1 MEADADRTNK
11 KITTVCAG
19 RIIARLHFRLA
30 SGGKVRTLALTF
42 YTMQSLWN
50 DTEAA
55 TFGTD
60 PLGQRV
66 YTSRLLGRNPEL
78 VLHGGGNTSVKV
90 DEKDFF
96 GDSVSLCYVKGSGW
110 DLATIEREGFAPVR
124 MSALLKMAELPAM
137 TDADMVLQQ
146 RAAMT
151 NPNAPAASIEAI
163 LHAILPFKF
172 VDHSHANAIS
182 ALTCSENGEQRVAEC
197 FGKRVLVLP
206 YVMPGFV
213 LAKQVNEVL
222 KTRDLRKE
230 GIEGIVLLKH
240 GLFTFADDAKASYEK
255 HIELVTLAEAW
266 LLKRSAGLQPASLP
280 LRAEV
285 PRSIDLLALAQIRKA
300 VSVKRGFPQI
310 ARLLNAP
317 DQVAYSGIGDA
328 ATRGPLTPD
337 HSIRTKRVPAV
348 IGEDIES
355 GVQKFAD
362 DYSAY
367 FKRHA
372 KAETMLDPAPRFA
385 LWQGNGIVCFG
396 DTVKDANI
404 VADIATHTAKTVALG
419 EATGGWSPLSE
430 QDIFAIEYWELEQA
444 KLRKGPSRKVHQ
456 GKVAL
461 VTGCA
466 AGIGFAIAES
476 LAEQGAQVIGL
487 DIDKEITGIM
497 KKIGAIG
504 IVVNLTEDQPVTDA
518 INFAVREFGGI
529 DIVVSNAGIF
539 PKNDYLDVMAQ
550 TDWERTIMIN
560 LTSHQKLMSKVIPF
574 VKQGID
580 ASIIFVGSRNFK
592 APGPGASAYS
602 CSKAALT
609 QLCRVAALEL
619 APHKVRVNIVHP
631 DAVFDTKLWTP
642 EALQKSAARYGMTV
656 EEYKTKNL
664 MKVEIKSKDIGN
676 MVSAM
681 ASPLFAKVTGA
692 QIPVDGGND
701 RVI

>member
-1 MEADADRTNK
+1 
-11 KITTVCAG
+11 
-19 RIIARLHFRLA
+19 
-30 SGGKVRTLALTF
+30 
-42 YTMQSLWN
+42 MQSLWN

-60 PLGQRV
+60 ALGQRV

-78 VLHGGGNTSVKV
+78 VLHGGGNTSVKIT
-90 DEKDFF
+90 EKDYF
-96 GDSVSLCYVKGSGW
+96 GDSVEICYVKGSGW
-110 DLATIEREGFAPVR
+110 DLATIERAGFAPVR
-124 MSALLKMAELPAM
+124 MDALLKMAKLPTM
-137 TDADMVLQQ
+137 TDEDMVLQQ

-182 ALTCSENGEQRVAEC
+182 ALTCSKDGEKRTQEL
-197 FGKRVLVLP
+197 FGKKVLVLP

-213 LAKQVNEVL
+213 LAKQVFDVL
-222 KTRDLRKE
+222 QKTDLRKE
-230 GIEGIVLLKH
+230 DIEGIVLLKH

-255 HIELVTLAEAW
+255 HIELVTKAEQYLTSKSDAGTPA
-266 LLKRSAGLQPASLP
+266 RS
-280 LRAEV
+280 EV
-285 PRSIDLLALAQIRKA
+285 KTDLLALAKLRQL
-300 VSVKRGFPQI
+300 VSKTRGFPQI
-310 ARLLNAP
+310 ARLSTSQA
-317 DQVAYSGIGDA
+317 AFTYSALPNIADC

-337 HSIRTKRVPAV
+337 HSIRTKRIPVV
-348 IGEDIES
+348 LGEDHAASIQTFAANYES
-355 GVQKFAD
+355 
-362 DYSAY
+362 Y
-367 FKRHA
+367 FKAHA
-372 KAETMLDPAPRFA
+372 STQTMLDAAPRFA
-385 LWQGNGIVCFG
+385 VWPGNGIVSFG
-396 DTVKDANI
+396 DTLKDAKI
-404 VADIATHTAKTVALG
+404 VADIAESTAATVALG
-419 EATGGWSPLSE
+419 ERTGGWAPLSE
-430 QDIFAIEYWELEQA
+430 RDIFDIEYWDLEQA
-444 KLRKGPSRKVHQ
+444 KLRKGPARKVHQ

-476 LAEQGAQVIGL
+476 LAEQGAQVVGL
-487 DIDKEITGIM
+487 DIDKEIPDIM

-504 IVVNLTEDQPVTDA
+504 IVVNLTEDQPVQDA
-518 INFAVREFGGI
+518 IDFTVREFGGI

-539 PKNDYLDVMAQ
+539 PKNDALDVMAQ
-550 TDWERTIMIN
+550 TDWDRTLMIN
-560 LTSHQKLMSKVIPF
+560 LTSHQKLMNKVIPY
-574 VKQGID
+574 VKHSPDG
-580 ASIIFVGSRNFK
+580 SIIFVGSRNFK

-619 APHKVRVNIVHP
+619 APWKIRVNIVHP

-642 EALQKSAARYGMTV
+642 EALAKSAARYNMTV

-664 MKVEIKSKDIGN
+664 MKVEIRSKDIGN
-676 MVSAM
+676 MVAAM

>member
-1 MEADADRTNK
+1 
-11 KITTVCAG
+11 
-19 RIIARLHFRLA
+19 
-30 SGGKVRTLALTF
+30 
-42 YTMQSLWN
+42 MQSLWN

-60 PLGQRV
+60 ALGQRV

-90 DEKDFF
+90 TEKDYF
-96 GDSVSLCYVKGSGW
+96 GDSVDICYVKGSGW
-110 DLATIEREGFAPVR
+110 DLATIERAGFAPVR
-124 MSALLKMAELPAM
+124 MEALLKMARLPTM
-137 TDADMVLQQ
+137 TDEDMVLQQ

-182 ALTCSENGEQRVAEC
+182 ALTCAKDGEARTKEL
-197 FGKRVLVLP
+197 FGSKVLVLP

-213 LAKQVNEVL
+213 LAKQVFDVL
-222 KTRDLRKE
+222 QKTDLRKE

-240 GLFTFADDAKASYEK
+240 GLFTFNDDAKASYEK
-255 HIELVTLAEAW
+255 HIELVTKAEEYLSNRAIPGPSVSEESNRAIPGPSVSEKSNRAIPGPSVPAGAGMP
-266 LLKRSAGLQPASLP
+266 LLQ
-280 LRAEV
+280 
-285 PRSIDLLALAQIRKA
+285 LAQLRQL
-300 VSVKRGFPQI
+300 VSKTRGFPQI
-310 ARLLNAP
+310 ARLSTSEAALNYGALP
-317 DQVAYSGIGDA
+317 NIADC

-337 HSIRTKRVPAV
+337 HSIRTKRIPVVLGDDHDAS
-348 IGEDIES
+348 IQTFAANYES
-355 GVQKFAD
+355 
-362 DYSAY
+362 Y
-367 FKRHA
+367 FKAHA
-372 KAETMLDPAPRFA
+372 TTQTMLDAAPRFA
-385 LWQGNGIVCFG
+385 VWPGNGIVSFG
-396 DTVKDANI
+396 DTLKDAKI
-404 VADIATHTAKTVALG
+404 VADIAESTAATVALG
-419 EATGGWSPLSE
+419 ERTGGWAPLSE
-430 QDIFAIEYWELEQA
+430 RDIFDIEYWDLEQA
-444 KLRKGPSRKVHQ
+444 KLRKGPARKVHQ

-476 LAEQGAQVIGL
+476 LAEQGAQVVGL
-487 DIDKEITGIM
+487 DIDKEIPDIM

-504 IVVNLTEDQPVTDA
+504 IVVNLTEDQPVQDA
-518 INFAVREFGGI
+518 IDFTVREFGGI

-539 PKNDYLDVMAQ
+539 PKNDPLDVMAQ
-550 TDWERTIMIN
+550 TDWDRTLMIN
-560 LTSHQKLMSKVIPF
+560 LTSHQKLMNKVIPYL
-574 VKQGID
+574 KHSID
-580 ASIIFVGSRNFK
+580 GSIIFVGSRNFK

-619 APHKVRVNIVHP
+619 APWKIRVNIVHP

-642 EALQKSAARYGMTV
+642 EALAKSAARYNMTV

-664 MKVEIKSKDIGN
+664 MKVEIRSKDIGN
-676 MVSAM
+676 MVAAM

>member
-1 MEADADRTNK
+1 
-11 KITTVCAG
+11 
-19 RIIARLHFRLA
+19 
-30 SGGKVRTLALTF
+30 
-42 YTMQSLWN
+42 MQSLWN
-50 DTEAA
+50 DKEARS
-55 TFGTD
+55 FGTD

-66 YTSRLLGRNPEL
+66 YTSRLLGRNPAL
-78 VLHGGGNTSVKV
+78 VLHGGGNTSVKAE
-90 DEKDFF
+90 EKDFF
-96 GDSVSLCYVKGSGW
+96 GDPVSLCYVKGSGW
-110 DLATIEREGFAPVR
+110 DLATIEREGFSPVR
-124 MSALLKMAELPAM
+124 MSALLKMAELPTM
-137 TDADMVLQQ
+137 SDPDMVLQQ

-172 VDHSHANAIS
+172 VDHSHADAIA
-182 ALTCSENGEQRVAEC
+182 ALTCNAEGEARVKEV
-197 FGKRVLVLP
+197 FGNRVLVIP
-206 YVMPGFV
+206 YVMPGFI
-213 LAKQVNEVL
+213 LAKTVYDAI
-222 KTRDLRKE
+222 KGRDLRAE
-230 GIEGIVLLKH
+230 RIEGMVLLKH
-240 GLFTFADDAKASYEK
+240 GLFTFADDARKSYEL
-255 HIELVTLAEAW
+255 HIEMVTLAEEYLA
-266 LLKRSAGLQPASLP
+266 KKADKPAP
-280 LRAEV
+280 TAE
-285 PRSIDLLALAQIRKA
+285 PKEDLLELAKLRKA
-300 VSVKRGFPQI
+300 VSAKRGFPQI
-310 ARLLNAP
+310 ARLLSQP
-317 DQVAYSGIGDA
+317 GQVAYASIGA
-328 ATRGPLTPD
+328 AGARGPLTPD

-348 IGEDIES
+348 IGEDIPAS
-355 GVQKFAD
+355 VQSYAD
-362 DYSAY
+362 DYTAY
-367 FKRHA
+367 FQRNA
-372 KAETMLDPAPRFA
+372 KGETMLDPAPRFA
-385 LWQGNGIVCFG
+385 LWQGHGIVAFG

-404 VADIATHTAKTVALG
+404 VADIAEHTAATVTLG
-419 EATGGWSPLSE
+419 EAVGGWEPLPE
-430 QDIFAIEYWELEQA
+430 KDIFEIEYWELEQA
-444 KLRKGPSRKVHQ
+444 KLRKGPARKVHQ

-487 DIDKEITGIM
+487 DIDKDIPEIM
-497 KKIGAIG
+497 KKIGAVG

-518 INFAVREFGGI
+518 INFAVRQFGGI

-539 PKNDYLDVMAQ
+539 PKNDNLDVMAQ
-550 TDWERTIMIN
+550 TDWDRTLMIN
-560 LTSHQKLMSKVIPF
+560 LTSHQKLMNKVIPF
-574 VKQGID
+574 VKQGLD

-642 EALQKSAARYGMTV
+642 EALAKSAARYGMTV

-676 MVSAM
+676 MVAAM

>member
-1 MEADADRTNK
+1 
-11 KITTVCAG
+11 
-19 RIIARLHFRLA
+19 
-30 SGGKVRTLALTF
+30 
-42 YTMQSLWN
+42 MQSLWN
-50 DTEAA
+50 DQEAA

-66 YTSRLLGRNPEL
+66 YASRLLGRNPAL

-90 DEKDFF
+90 TEQDYF
-96 GDSVSLCYVKGSGW
+96 GDPVEICYVKGSGW
-110 DLATIEREGFAPVR
+110 DLATIERAGFSPVR
-124 MSALLKMAELPAM
+124 MAALLKMSKLASMSDE
-137 TDADMVLQQ
+137 DMVLQQ

-182 ALTCSENGEQRVAEC
+182 ALTCAKDGEARTKEL

-213 LAKQVNEVL
+213 LAKQVHEVL
-222 KTRDLRKE
+222 QKTDLRKE

-255 HIELVTLAEAW
+255 HIELVTMAEEF
-266 LLKRSAGLQPASLP
+266 LKCGATVSVAAQTEAAG
-280 LRAEV
+280 RT
-285 PRSIDLLALAQIRKA
+285 LALLELAKLRQI
-300 VSVKRGFPQI
+300 VSKTRGFPQI
-310 ARLLNAP
+310 ARLSASEAALT
-317 DQVAYSGIGDA
+317 YSALPNIADCG
-328 ATRGPLTPD
+328 TRGPLTPD
-337 HSIRTKRVPAV
+337 HSIRTKRIPAV
-348 IGEDIES
+348 LGDDHTAS
-355 GVQKFAD
+355 VRKFAD
-362 DYSAY
+362 DYVAY
-367 FKRHA
+367 FNRHA
-372 KAETMLDPAPRFA
+372 KGQTMLDPAPRFA
-385 LWQGNGIVCFG
+385 LWPGQGIVSFG
-396 DTVKDANI
+396 DTLKDAKI
-404 VADIATHTAKTVALG
+404 VADIAESTAATVTLA
-419 EATGGWSPLSE
+419 ERTGGWAPLGE
-430 QDIFAIEYWELEQA
+430 KDLFEIEYWDLEQA
-444 KLRKGPSRKVHQ
+444 KLRKGPARKVHQ

-476 LAEQGAQVIGL
+476 LAEQGAQVVGL
-487 DIDKEITGIM
+487 DIDKEIPAIM
-497 KKIGAIG
+497 AKIGAVG
-504 IVVNLTEDQPVTDA
+504 IVVNLTEDQPVQDA
-518 INFAVREFGGI
+518 IDFTVREFGGI

-539 PKNDYLDVMAQ
+539 PKNDNLDVMAQ
-550 TDWERTIMIN
+550 TDWDRTIMIN
-560 LTSHQKLMSKVIPF
+560 LTSHQKLMNKVIPF

-619 APHKVRVNIVHP
+619 APHQVRVNIVHP

-676 MVSAM
+676 MVAAM

>member
-1 MEADADRTNK
+1 
-11 KITTVCAG
+11 
-19 RIIARLHFRLA
+19 
-30 SGGKVRTLALTF
+30 
-42 YTMQSLWN
+42 MQSLWN
-50 DTEAA
+50 DQEAA

-60 PLGQRV
+60 LLGQRV
-66 YTSRLLGRNPEL
+66 YTSRLLGRNPAL

-90 DEKDFF
+90 TEQDFF
-96 GDSVSLCYVKGSGW
+96 GELVELCYVKGSGW
-110 DLATIEREGFAPVR
+110 DLATIERADFSPVR
-124 MSALLKMAELPAM
+124 QTALIKMSQLVTMSDE
-137 TDADMVLQQ
+137 DMVLQQ

-182 ALTCSENGEQRVAEC
+182 ALTCASDGEALTQEL

-213 LAKQVNEVL
+213 LAKQVHEVL
-222 KTRDLRKE
+222 QKTDLRKE

-255 HIELVTLAEAW
+255 HIELVTLAEDYLA
-266 LLKRSAGLQPASLP
+266 KKGGKPTSAEAS
-280 LRAEV
+280 E
-285 PRSIDLLALAQIRKA
+285 DLMALAKLRQA
-300 VSVKRGFPQI
+300 VSKVRGFPQI
-310 ARLLNAP
+310 ARLNASSEAVGYASIP
-317 DQVAYSGIGDA
+317 NVATFG
-328 ATRGPLTPD
+328 TRGPLTPD
-337 HSIRTKRVPAV
+337 HSIRTKRAPAF
-348 IGEDIES
+348 IGEDIDAS
-355 GVQKFAD
+355 VQKFAD
-362 DYSAY
+362 DYAAY
-367 FKRHA
+367 FNRHA
-372 KAETMLDPAPRFA
+372 KGQTMLDAAPRFA
-385 LWQGNGIVCFG
+385 IWPGKGVVSFG
-396 DTVKDANI
+396 DTLKDAKI
-404 VADIATHTAKTVALG
+404 VFDIAESTAATVQLG
-419 EATGGWSPLSE
+419 EAVGGWEPLPE
-430 QDIFAIEYWELEQA
+430 KDIFEIEYWDLEQA
-444 KLRKGPSRKVHQ
+444 KLRKGPARKVHQ

-476 LAEQGAQVIGL
+476 LAEQGAQVVGL
-487 DIDKEITGIM
+487 DIDKDIPAIM
-497 KKIGAIG
+497 TKIGGIG
-504 IVVNLTEDQPVTDA
+504 IVVNLTEDQPVQDA
-518 INFAVREFGGI
+518 IDFTVREFGGI

-539 PKNDYLDVMAQ
+539 PKNDHLDMMAQ
-550 TDWERTIMIN
+550 SDWDRTLMIN
-560 LTSHQKLMSKVIPF
+560 LTSHQKLMNKVIPF
-574 VKQGID
+574 VKQGLD

-619 APHKVRVNIVHP
+619 APHKIRVNIVHP

-642 EALQKSAARYGMTV
+642 EALLKSATRYNMTV

-676 MVSAM
+676 MVAAM
-681 ASPLFAKVTGA
+681 ASTLFAKVTGA

>member
-1 MEADADRTNK
+1 M
-11 KITTVCAG
+11 
-19 RIIARLHFRLA
+19 H
-30 SGGKVRTLALTF
+30 
-42 YTMQSLWN
+42 SLWN

-55 TFGTD
+55 SFGTD
-60 PLGQRV
+60 LLGQRV
-66 YTSRLLGRNPEL
+66 YTSRLLGRNPAL
-78 VLHGGGNTSVKV
+78 VLHGGGNTSVKIT
-90 DEKDFF
+90 EKDYF
-96 GDSVSLCYVKGSGW
+96 GDSVELCYVKGSGW
-110 DLATIEREGFAPVR
+110 DLATIERAGFSPVR
-124 MSALLKMAELPAM
+124 QNALLKMSKLASMSDE
-137 TDADMVLQQ
+137 DMVLQQ

-163 LHAILPFKF
+163 LHAILPFTF

-182 ALTCSENGEQRVAEC
+182 ALTCASDGEARTKEL

-213 LAKQVNEVL
+213 LAKQVYEVL
-222 KTRDLRKE
+222 QTTDLRKE

-240 GLFTFADDAKASYEK
+240 GLFTFADDAKTSYEK
-255 HIELVTLAEAW
+255 HIELVNIAEEW
-266 LLKRSAGLQPASLP
+266 LKKKAVKEGKSVKE
-280 LRAEV
+280 EV
-285 PRSIDLLALAQIRKA
+285 KTDLMALAKLRQL
-300 VSVKRGFPQI
+300 VSKQRGFPQI
-310 ARLLNAP
+310 ARLSTSEASLTYSNLSN
-317 DQVAYSGIGDA
+317 VADCGA
-328 ATRGPLTPD
+328 RGPLTPD
-337 HSIRTKRVPAV
+337 HSIRTKRIPAV
-348 IGEDIES
+348 LGDDHATS
-355 GVQKFAD
+355 VQKFAD
-362 DYSAY
+362 DYAAY
-367 FKRHA
+367 FTQHA
-372 KAETMLDPAPRFA
+372 SGQTMLDAAPRFA
-385 LWQGNGIVCFG
+385 IWPGNGIVSFG
-396 DTVKDANI
+396 DSLKDANI
-404 VADIATHTAKTVALG
+404 VADISESTAATVTLA
-419 EATGGWSPLSE
+419 EQTGGWQPLSE
-430 QDIFAIEYWELEQA
+430 KDIFDIEYWDLEQA
-444 KLRKGPSRKVHQ
+444 KLRKGPARKVHQ
-456 GKVAL
+456 GKIAL

-476 LAEQGAQVIGL
+476 LAEQGAQVVGL
-487 DIDKEITGIM
+487 DIDKDIPEIM
-497 KKIGAIG
+497 KKIGAVG
-504 IVVNLTEDQPVTDA
+504 IIVNLTEDQPVQDA
-518 INFAVREFGGI
+518 IDFTVREYGGI

-539 PKNDYLDVMAQ
+539 PKNDHLDAMAQ
-550 TDWERTIMIN
+550 PDWDRTIMIN
-560 LTSHQKLMSKVIPF
+560 LTSHQKLMNKVIPY

-619 APHKVRVNIVHP
+619 APNKIRVNIVHP

-642 EALQKSAARYGMTV
+642 EALQKSATRYGMTV

>member
-1 MEADADRTNK
+1 
-11 KITTVCAG
+11 
-19 RIIARLHFRLA
+19 
-30 SGGKVRTLALTF
+30 
-42 YTMQSLWN
+42 MQSLWN
-50 DTEAA
+50 DSEAA
-55 TFGTD
+55 TFGND

-90 DEKDFF
+90 TEKDFF
-96 GDSVSLCYVKGSGW
+96 GDSVDLCYVKGSGW
-110 DLATIEREGFAPVR
+110 DLATIERAGFSPVR
-124 MSALLKMAELPAM
+124 QEALLKMSKLATMSDE
-137 TDADMVLQQ
+137 DMVLQQ

-182 ALTCSENGEQRVAEC
+182 ALTCSADGEARVKEIY
-197 FGKRVLVLP
+197 GNRVIIVP
-206 YVMPGFV
+206 YVMPGFI
-213 LAKQVNEVL
+213 LAKTIADL
-222 KTRDLRKE
+222 IAGRDLKKE
-230 GIEGIVLLKH
+230 GIQGMVLLKH
-240 GLFTFADDAKASYEK
+240 GLFTFDDDARKSYEL
-255 HIELVTLAEAW
+255 HIEMVTQAEEYLA
-266 LLKRSAGLQPASLP
+266 KKAGTSSKAAA
-280 LRAEV
+280 AESK
-285 PRSIDLLALAQIRKA
+285 PDLMALAKLRQI
-300 VSVKRGFPQI
+300 VSKKRGFPQI
-310 ARLLNAP
+310 ARLSTSA
-317 DQVAYSGIGDA
+317 AASTYSTLPNLADSGA
-328 ATRGPLTPD
+328 RGPLTPD
-337 HSIRTKRVPAV
+337 HSIRTKRIPTVLS
-348 IGEDIES
+348 EDHEAS
-355 GVQKFAD
+355 VQKFAD
-362 DYSAY
+362 DYAAY
-367 FKRHA
+367 FTKHA
-372 KAETMLDPAPRFA
+372 NGQTMLDAAPRFA
-385 LWQGNGIVCFG
+385 IWPNNGVVSFG
-396 DTVKDANI
+396 DTLKDANI
-404 VADIATHTAKTVALG
+404 VADISESTAATVTLA
-419 EATGGWSPLSE
+419 EQTGGWQPLSDK
-430 QDIFAIEYWELEQA
+430 DIFEIEYWDLEQA
-444 KLRKGPSRKVHQ
+444 KLRKGPARKVHQ

-476 LAEQGAQVIGL
+476 LAEQGAQVVGL
-487 DIDKEITGIM
+487 DIDKDIPEIM

-504 IVVNLTEDQPVTDA
+504 IVVNLTEDQPVQDA
-518 INFAVREFGGI
+518 IDFAVREFGGI

-539 PKNDYLDVMAQ
+539 PKNDPIDAMAQ
-550 TDWERTIMIN
+550 TDWDRTLMIN
-560 LTSHQKLMSKVIPF
+560 LTSHQKLMNKVIPY

-619 APHKVRVNIVHP
+619 APHKIRVNIVHP

-642 EALQKSAARYGMTV
+642 EALLKSATRYNMTV

>member
-1 MEADADRTNK
+1 
-11 KITTVCAG
+11 
-19 RIIARLHFRLA
+19 
-30 SGGKVRTLALTF
+30 
-42 YTMQSLWN
+42 MQSLWN

-55 TFGTD
+55 IFGTD
-60 PLGQRV
+60 ALGQRV
-66 YTSRLLGRNPEL
+66 YSSRLLGRSPEL

-90 DEKDFF
+90 VEKDYF
-96 GDSVSLCYVKGSGW
+96 GEDVDLCYVKGSGW
-110 DLATIEREGFAPVR
+110 DLATIERGGFAPVR
-124 MSALLKMAELPAM
+124 MEALLKMAKLPAM
-137 TDADMVLQQ
+137 SDEDMVLQQ

-163 LHAILPFKF
+163 LHAILPFQF

-182 ALTCSENGEQRVAEC
+182 ALTCAADGESRTKEL

-213 LAKQVNEVL
+213 LARQVFEVL
-222 KTRDLRKE
+222 QNTDLRQE

-255 HIELVTLAEAW
+255 HIELVTLAEEFLAE
-266 LLKRSAGLQPASLP
+266 KSVAGIPAGKP
-280 LRAEV
+280 PATG
-285 PRSIDLLALAQIRKA
+285 LLALAQLRQLVCKT
-300 VSVKRGFPQI
+300 RGFPQI
-310 ARLLNAP
+310 AHLSTSEAALT
-317 DQVAYSGIGDA
+317 YSSLPNIADC

-337 HSIRTKRVPAV
+337 HSIRTKRTPVVLGDDHAA
-348 IGEDIES
+348 S
-355 GVQKFAD
+355 VQKFAD
-362 DYSAY
+362 DYTAY
-367 FKRHA
+367 FAKHA
-372 KAETMLDPAPRFA
+372 SDQTMLDPAPRFA
-385 LWQGNGIVCFG
+385 IWPGAGIVSFG
-396 DTVKDANI
+396 DTLKDAKI
-404 VADIATHTAKTVALG
+404 VADIAESTAATVTLA
-419 EATGGWSPLSE
+419 ERAGGWAPLSE
-430 QDIFAIEYWELEQA
+430 KDIFDIEYWDLEQA
-444 KLRKGPSRKVHQ
+444 KLRKGPARKVHQ

-476 LAEQGAQVIGL
+476 LAEQGAQVVGL
-487 DIDKEITGIM
+487 DIDKEIPAIM
-497 KKIGAIG
+497 AKIGAIG
-504 IVVNLTEDQPVTDA
+504 IVVNLTEDQPVQDA
-518 INFAVREFGGI
+518 IDFTVREFGGI

-539 PKNDYLDVMAQ
+539 PKNDALDVMAQ
-550 TDWERTIMIN
+550 TDWDRTIMIN
-560 LTSHQKLMSKVIPF
+560 LTSHQKLMNKVIPY
-574 VKQGID
+574 VKHSPDG
-580 ASIIFVGSRNFK
+580 SIIFVGSRNFK

-619 APHKVRVNIVHP
+619 APWKIRVNIVHP

-642 EALQKSAARYGMTV
+642 EALAKSAARYNMTV

-664 MKVEIKSKDIGN
+664 MKVEIRSKDIGN
-676 MVSAM
+676 MVAAM

>member
-1 MEADADRTNK
+1 
-11 KITTVCAG
+11 
-19 RIIARLHFRLA
+19 
-30 SGGKVRTLALTF
+30 
-42 YTMQSLWN
+42 MQSLWN

-60 PLGQRV
+60 LLGQRV
-66 YTSRLLGRNPEL
+66 YTSRLLGRNPAL

-90 DEKDFF
+90 SEKDYF
-96 GDSVSLCYVKGSGW
+96 GDSVDICYVKGSGW
-110 DLATIEREGFAPVR
+110 DLATIEREGFSPVR
-124 MSALLKMAELPAM
+124 MEALLKMSKLPTM
-137 TDADMVLQQ
+137 SDEDMVLQQ

-182 ALTCSENGEQRVAEC
+182 ALTCAKDGEARTKEL
-197 FGKRVLVLP
+197 FGSKVLVLP

-213 LAKQVNEVL
+213 LAKQVFEVL
-222 KTRDLRKE
+222 QKTDLRKE

-255 HIELVTLAEAW
+255 HIEFVTKAEEYLAEKSGTDTLAC
-266 LLKRSAGLQPASLP
+266 
-280 LRAEV
+280 AEQTGV
-285 PRSIDLLALAQIRKA
+285 SVSLLALAKLRQL
-300 VSVKRGFPQI
+300 VSKTRGFPQI
-310 ARLLNAP
+310 ARLSTSKDALS
-317 DQVAYSGIGDA
+317 YSALPNIADCGA
-328 ATRGPLTPD
+328 RGPLTPD
-337 HSIRTKRVPAV
+337 HSIRTKRIPAV
-348 IGEDIES
+348 LGDDHAAS
-355 GVQKFAD
+355 VQQFAD
-362 DYSAY
+362 NYAAY
-367 FKRHA
+367 FNAHA
-372 KAETMLDPAPRFA
+372 KGQTMLDPAPRFA
-385 LWQGNGIVCFG
+385 IWPGNGIVSFG
-396 DTVKDANI
+396 DTLKDAKI
-404 VADIATHTAKTVALG
+404 VADIAESTAATVALG
-419 EATGGWSPLSE
+419 ERTGGWAPLSE
-430 QDIFAIEYWELEQA
+430 KDIFDIEYWDLEQA
-444 KLRKGPSRKVHQ
+444 KLRQGPARKVHQ

-476 LAEQGAQVIGL
+476 LSEQGAQVVGL
-487 DIDKEITGIM
+487 DIDKEIPDIM

-504 IVVNLTEDQPVTDA
+504 IVVNLTEDQPVQEA
-518 INFAVREFGGI
+518 IDFTVREFGGI

-539 PKNDYLDVMAQ
+539 PKNDALDVMAQ
-550 TDWERTIMIN
+550 TDWDRTIMIN
-560 LTSHQKLMSKVIPF
+560 LTSHQKLMNKVIPY
-574 VKQGID
+574 VKHSVDG
-580 ASIIFVGSRNFK
+580 SIIFVGSRNFK

-619 APHKVRVNIVHP
+619 APWKIRVNIVHP

-642 EALQKSAARYGMTV
+642 EALAKSAARYNMTV

-664 MKVEIKSKDIGN
+664 MKVEIRSKDIGN
-676 MVSAM
+676 MVAAM

>member
-1 MEADADRTNK
+1 
-11 KITTVCAG
+11 
-19 RIIARLHFRLA
+19 
-30 SGGKVRTLALTF
+30 
-42 YTMQSLWN
+42 MQSLWN
-50 DTEAA
+50 DQEAA

-60 PLGQRV
+60 LLGQRV
-66 YTSRLLGRNPEL
+66 YTSRLLGRNPAL

-90 DEKDFF
+90 TEQDFF
-96 GDSVSLCYVKGSGW
+96 GDPVNLCYVKGSGW
-110 DLATIEREGFAPVR
+110 DLATIERAGFSPVR
-124 MSALLKMAELPAM
+124 MEALLKMSKLPTM
-137 TDADMVLQQ
+137 SDEDMVLQQ

-182 ALTCSENGEQRVAEC
+182 ALTCNADGEARVKEIY
-197 FGKRVLVLP
+197 GNRVIIVP
-206 YVMPGFV
+206 YVMPGFI
-213 LAKQVNEVL
+213 LAKTIADL
-222 KTRDLRKE
+222 IAGRDLRKE
-230 GIEGIVLLKH
+230 GIQGMVLLKH
-240 GLFTFADDAKASYEK
+240 GLFTFDDDARKSYEL
-255 HIELVTLAEAW
+255 HIEMVTMAEDYLAKKGAKAATAAATE
-266 LLKRSAGLQPASLP
+266 
-280 LRAEV
+280 
-285 PRSIDLLALAQIRKA
+285 DLMALAKLRQA
-300 VSVKRGFPQI
+300 VSKRRGFPQI
-310 ARLLNAP
+310 TRLNASP
-317 DQVAYSGIGDA
+317 EAVGYANLATVADFG
-328 ATRGPLTPD
+328 TRGPLTPD
-337 HSIRTKRVPAV
+337 HSIRTKRAPAF
-348 IGEDIES
+348 IGADLDAS
-355 GVQKFAD
+355 VQQYAD
-362 DYSAY
+362 AYAAY
-367 FKRHA
+367 FQRHA
-372 KAETMLDPAPRFA
+372 SGQTMLDPAPRFA
-385 LWQGNGIVCFG
+385 IWPNHGVVSFG
-396 DTVKDANI
+396 DTLKDAKI
-404 VADIATHTAKTVALG
+404 VADIAESTAATVQLG
-419 EATGGWSPLSE
+419 ESVGGWQPLPE
-430 QDIFAIEYWELEQA
+430 KDIFEIEYWDLEQA
-444 KLRKGPSRKVHQ
+444 KLRKGPARKVHQ

-476 LAEQGAQVIGL
+476 LAEQGAQVVGL
-487 DIDKEITGIM
+487 DIDKDIPDIM
-497 KKIGAIG
+497 KKIGGIG
-504 IVVNLTEDQPVTDA
+504 IVVNLTEDQPVQDA
-518 INFAVREFGGI
+518 IDFTVREFGGI

-539 PKNDYLDVMAQ
+539 PKNDHLDAMAQ
-550 TDWERTIMIN
+550 GDWDRTIMIN
-560 LTSHQKLMSKVIPF
+560 LTSHQKLMNKVIPF

-619 APHKVRVNIVHP
+619 APNKIRVNIVHP

-642 EALQKSAARYGMTV
+642 EALQKSATRYGMTV

>member
-1 MEADADRTNK
+1 
-11 KITTVCAG
+11 
-19 RIIARLHFRLA
+19 
-30 SGGKVRTLALTF
+30 
-42 YTMQSLWN
+42 MQSLWN
-50 DTEAA
+50 DQEAA

-60 PLGQRV
+60 LLGQRV
-66 YTSRLLGRNPEL
+66 YTSRLLGRNPAL

-90 DEKDFF
+90 TEQDFF
-96 GDSVSLCYVKGSGW
+96 GDPVNLCYVKGSGW
-110 DLATIEREGFAPVR
+110 DLATIERAGFSPVR
-124 MSALLKMAELPAM
+124 MEALIKMSNLATMSDE
-137 TDADMVLQQ
+137 DMVLQQ

-182 ALTCSENGEQRVAEC
+182 ALTCNADGEARVKEIY
-197 FGKRVLVLP
+197 GNRVIVVP
-206 YVMPGFV
+206 YVMPGFI
-213 LAKQVNEVL
+213 LAKTIADL
-222 KTRDLRKE
+222 IAGRDLRQE
-230 GIEGIVLLKH
+230 GIQGMVLLKH
-240 GLFTFADDAKASYEK
+240 GLFTFDDDARKSYEL
-255 HIELVTLAEAW
+255 HIEMVTMAEDYLAKKGAQ
-266 LLKRSAGLQPASLP
+266 AATAPAT
-280 LRAEV
+280 E
-285 PRSIDLLALAQIRKA
+285 DLMALAKLRQA
-300 VSVKRGFPQI
+300 VSKRRGFPQI
-310 ARLLNAP
+310 ARLNASP
-317 DQVAYSGIGDA
+317 EAVGYSNLASVADFG
-328 ATRGPLTPD
+328 TRGPLTPD
-337 HSIRTKRVPAV
+337 HSIRTKRAPAF
-348 IGEDIES
+348 ISADLDASI
-355 GVQKFAD
+355 QQYAD
-362 DYSAY
+362 DYAAY
-367 FKRHA
+367 FQRHA
-372 KAETMLDPAPRFA
+372 SGQTMLDAAPRFA
-385 LWQGNGIVCFG
+385 IWPNHGIVSFG
-396 DTVKDANI
+396 DTLKDAKI
-404 VADIATHTAKTVALG
+404 VADIAESTAATVQLG
-419 EATGGWSPLSE
+419 ESVGGWAPLPE
-430 QDIFAIEYWELEQA
+430 KDIFEIEYWDLEQA
-444 KLRKGPSRKVHQ
+444 KLRKGPARKVHQ

-476 LAEQGAQVIGL
+476 LAEQGAQVVGL
-487 DIDKEITGIM
+487 DIDKDIPDIM
-497 KKIGAIG
+497 KKIGGIG
-504 IVVNLTEDQPVTDA
+504 IVVNLTEDKPVQDA
-518 INFAVREFGGI
+518 IDFTVREFGGI

-539 PKNDYLDVMAQ
+539 PKNDHLDAMAQ
-550 TDWERTIMIN
+550 GDWDRTIMIN
-560 LTSHQKLMSKVIPF
+560 LTSHQKLMNKVIPF

-619 APHKVRVNIVHP
+619 APNKIRVNIVHP

-642 EALQKSAARYGMTV
+642 EALQKSATRYGMTI

>member
-1 MEADADRTNK
+1 
-11 KITTVCAG
+11 
-19 RIIARLHFRLA
+19 
-30 SGGKVRTLALTF
+30 
-42 YTMQSLWN
+42 MQSLWN
-50 DTEAA
+50 DQEAA

-60 PLGQRV
+60 LLGQRV
-66 YTSRLLGRNPEL
+66 YTSRLLGRNPAL

-90 DEKDFF
+90 TEKDFF
-96 GDSVSLCYVKGSGW
+96 GDSVELCYVKGSGW
-110 DLATIEREGFAPVR
+110 DLATIERAGFSPVR
-124 MSALLKMAELPAM
+124 MEALIKMSKLASMSDE
-137 TDADMVLQQ
+137 DMVLQQ

-182 ALTCSENGEQRVAEC
+182 ALTCAKDGEARTKEL

-213 LAKQVNEVL
+213 LAKQVHEVL
-222 KTRDLRKE
+222 QKTDLRKE
-230 GIEGIVLLKH
+230 GIEGIVLMKH

-255 HIELVTLAEAW
+255 HIELVTVAENYLANKGAKAATAEA
-266 LLKRSAGLQPASLP
+266 AT
-280 LRAEV
+280 
-285 PRSIDLLALAQIRKA
+285 DLMALAKLRQA
-300 VSVKRGFPQI
+300 VSKRRGFPQI
-310 ARLLNAP
+310 ARLNSSSEAVGYANLAN
-317 DQVAYSGIGDA
+317 VAEFG
-328 ATRGPLTPD
+328 TRGPLTPD
-337 HSIRTKRVPAV
+337 HSIRTKRAPAF
-348 IGEDIES
+348 IGEDLDAS
-355 GVQKFAD
+355 VQKYAD
-362 DYSAY
+362 DYAAY
-367 FKRHA
+367 FQRHA
-372 KAETMLDPAPRFA
+372 NGQTMLDSAPRFA
-385 LWQGNGIVCFG
+385 IWPNHGVVSFG
-396 DTVKDANI
+396 DTLKDAKI
-404 VADIATHTAKTVALG
+404 VADIAESTAATVQLG
-419 EATGGWSPLSE
+419 ESVGGWEPLPE
-430 QDIFAIEYWELEQA
+430 KDIFEIEYWDLEQA
-444 KLRKGPSRKVHQ
+444 KLRKGPARKVHQ

-476 LAEQGAQVIGL
+476 LAEQGAQVVGL
-487 DIDKEITGIM
+487 DIDKEIPEIM
-497 KKIGAIG
+497 KKIGGIG
-504 IVVNLTEDQPVTDA
+504 IVVNLTEDKPVQDA
-518 INFAVREFGGI
+518 IDFTVREFGGI

-539 PKNDYLDVMAQ
+539 PKNDHLDAMAQ
-550 TDWERTIMIN
+550 SDWDRTIMIN
-560 LTSHQKLMSKVIPF
+560 LTSHQKLMNKVIPY

-619 APHKVRVNIVHP
+619 APNKIRVNIVHP

-642 EALQKSAARYGMTV
+642 EALQKSATRYGMTV

>member
-1 MEADADRTNK
+1 ME
-11 KITTVCAG
+11 
-19 RIIARLHFRLA
+19 
-30 SGGKVRTLALTF
+30 
-42 YTMQSLWN
+42 SLWN
-50 DTEAA
+50 DQEAA
-55 TFGTD
+55 SFGTD

-66 YTSRLLGRNPEL
+66 YTSRLLGRNPAL
-78 VLHGGGNTSVKV
+78 VLHGGGNTSVKA
-90 DEKDFF
+90 DETDFF
-96 GDSVSLCYVKGSGW
+96 GEPVSLCYVKGSGW
-110 DLATIEREGFAPVR
+110 DLATIEREGFSPVR
-124 MSALLKMAELPAM
+124 MSALLKMADLPTM
-137 TDADMVLQQ
+137 SDSDMVLQQ

-172 VDHSHANAIS
+172 VDHSHANAIA
-182 ALTCSENGEQRVAEC
+182 ALTCNAEGEARTQEC
-197 FGKRVLVLP
+197 FGPRVLVLP

-213 LAKQVNEVL
+213 LAKQVHEVL
-222 KTRDLRKE
+222 KQRDLRAE

-240 GLFTFADDAKASYEK
+240 GLFTFADDAKTSYEK
-255 HIELVTLAEAW
+255 HVELVTLAEEFLAKKTHSAPAAVEPTVN
-266 LLKRSAGLQPASLP
+266 LLGLA
-280 LRAEV
+280 
-285 PRSIDLLALAQIRKA
+285 ALRKA
-300 VSVKRGFPQI
+300 VSAKRGHAQI
-310 ARLLNAP
+310 ARLLSQP
-317 DQVAYSGIGDA
+317 EQVAYASIGDA
-328 ATRGPLTPD
+328 AVRGPLTPD

-348 IGEDIES
+348 IGEDIAAS
-355 GVQKFAD
+355 VQAFAD
-362 DYSAY
+362 DYAAY
-367 FKRHA
+367 FLRNA
-372 KAETMLDPAPRFA
+372 QGETMLDPAPRFA
-385 LWQGNGIVCFG
+385 LWQGHGIVAFG
-396 DTVKDANI
+396 DSVKDANV
-404 VADIATHTAKTVALG
+404 VADIATHTAATVTLG
-419 EATGGWSPLSE
+419 EAVGGWQPLPES
-430 QDIFAIEYWELEQA
+430 DIFAIEYWELEQA
-444 KLRKGPSRKVHQ
+444 KLRKGAARKVHQ

-476 LAEQGAQVIGL
+476 LAEQGAQVVGL
-487 DIDKEITGIM
+487 DIDKDIPSIM
-497 KKIGAIG
+497 AKIGGIG
-504 IVVNLTEDQPVTDA
+504 IVVNLTEDQPVQDA
-518 INFAVREFGGI
+518 IDFAVREFGGI

-539 PKNDYLDVMAQ
+539 PKNDNLDVMAQ
-550 TDWERTIMIN
+550 TDWDRTIMIN
-560 LTSHQKLMSKVIPF
+560 LTSHQKLMNKVIPF

-609 QLCRVAALEL
+609 QLCRVASLEL

-642 EALQKSAARYGMTV
+642 EALEKSAARYGMTV

-676 MVSAM
+676 MVAAM

>member
-1 MEADADRTNK
+1 M
-11 KITTVCAG
+11 
-19 RIIARLHFRLA
+19 H
-30 SGGKVRTLALTF
+30 
-42 YTMQSLWN
+42 SLWN

-90 DEKDFF
+90 AEKDYF
-96 GDSVSLCYVKGSGW
+96 GDDVEICYVKGSGW
-110 DLATIEREGFAPVR
+110 DLATIERAGFSPVR
-124 MSALLKMAELPAM
+124 MDALLKMSRLPTM
-137 TDADMVLQQ
+137 SDEDMVLQQ

-182 ALTCSENGEQRVAEC
+182 ALTCSKDGEARTREL

-213 LAKQVNEVL
+213 LARQVFEVL
-222 KTRDLRKE
+222 QGTDLRKE
-230 GIEGIVLLKH
+230 CIEGIVLMKH
-240 GLFTFADDAKASYEK
+240 GLFTFADDAKSSYEK
-255 HIELVTLAEAW
+255 HIELVTLAEEFLA
-266 LLKRSAGLQPASLP
+266 KMADTSSADAPEAGKP
-280 LRAEV
+280 
-285 PRSIDLLALAQIRKA
+285 DLMALAKLRQT
-300 VSVKRGFPQI
+300 VSKTRGFPQI
-310 ARLLNAP
+310 ARLSTSEATL
-317 DQVAYSGIGDA
+317 AYSSLPQIADCGA
-328 ATRGPLTPD
+328 RGPLTPD
-337 HSIRTKRVPAV
+337 HSIRTKRIPAV
-348 IGEDIES
+348 LGDDHGASI
-355 GVQKFAD
+355 QKFAD
-362 DYSAY
+362 DYAAY
-367 FKRHA
+367 FNRHA
-372 KAETMLDPAPRFA
+372 SGQTMLDPAPRFA
-385 LWQGNGIVCFG
+385 IWPGQGVVSFG
-396 DTVKDANI
+396 DTLKDARI
-404 VADIATHTAKTVALG
+404 VADIAESTAATVALA
-419 EATGGWSPLSE
+419 ERTGGWNPLTE
-430 QDIFAIEYWELEQA
+430 KEIFDIEYWDLEQA
-444 KLRKGPSRKVHQ
+444 KLRKGPARKVHQ

-476 LAEQGAQVIGL
+476 LAEQGAQVVGL
-487 DIDKEITGIM
+487 DIDKDIPSIM
-497 KKIGAIG
+497 AKIGAIG
-504 IVVNLTEDQPVTDA
+504 IVVNLTEDQPVQDA
-518 INFAVREFGGI
+518 IDFTVREFGGI

-539 PKNDYLDVMAQ
+539 PKNDNLDVMAQ
-550 TDWERTIMIN
+550 GDWDRTLSIN
-560 LTSHQKLMSKVIPF
+560 LTSHQKLMNKVIPY
-574 VKQGID
+574 VKQGVD
-580 ASIIFVGSRNFK
+580 GSIIFVGSRNFK

-619 APHKVRVNIVHP
+619 APWKIRVNIVHP

-642 EALQKSAARYGMTV
+642 EALAKSAARYNMTV

-664 MKVEIKSKDIGN
+664 MKVEIRSKDIGN

-681 ASPLFAKVTGA
+681 AGPLFAKVTGA